1 MLKFYSLFI
10 ILISCI
16 ASAQPPKMELGAGG
30 FDPIDVSIP
39 ATKPEK
45 LVSLTKTWAL
55 ERQRRRIDQDKGY
68 DFTDV
73 TDNTI
78 TVTGFKKN
86 AFYYTNLG
94 EQFEHRIQYTMK
106 FTFYENRYT
115 LLFTVTQIYT
125 DNNTPVQ
132 SSLTDYFKS
141 DGTLKEGYTNLD
153 ISLETTVNAIVQSHY
168 EALMNFR

>member
-1 MLKFYSLFI
+1 MLKLYSLFI
-10 ILISCI
+10 ILICGI
-16 ASAQPPKMELGAGG
+16 ASAQPPEMKLSEGG
-30 FDPIDVSIP
+30 FEPIDVSIP

-45 LVSLTKTWAL
+45 LVSVTKTWAL
-55 ERQRRRIDQDKGY
+55 ERQRRKIDQDKGY
-68 DFTDV
+68 DFTNV

-78 TVTGFKKN
+78 TITGFKKN

-115 LLFTVTQIYT
+115 LIFTVTQIYT

-132 SSLTDYFKS
+132 SSLPDYFKS